1 MPLPADMNWAVVVY
15 FPFQLIAMI
24 YWWFWGY
31 KTFTG
36 PRSNFKKRPIRN
48 GAEASIEDEKEK

>member
-1 MPLPADMNWAVVVY
+1 
-15 FPFQLIAMI
+15 MI

-36 PRSNFKKRPIRN
+36 PRANLKSQANDST
-48 GAEASIEDEKEK
+48 AALEDVEKEK